1 MGLTGMWG
9 CVWVGGGGAEWGL
22 RRGGGSWL
30 GLRRCLRGG
39 GAEVEW
45 GLRLS
50 KEMEGFWGGLW
61 GWVGGGAAFGAGG
74 GLGV

>member
-1 MGLTGMWG
+1 MGF
-9 CVWVGGGGAEWGL
+9 EK
-22 RRGGGSWL
+22 GGGSWL